1 MAPNPTRSTKA
12 AWIGW
17 ILTALAGGMFIMSAT
32 MKLMAPPQVLQMFG
46 HLGWQPGA
54 LVPLA
59 VLEITCALLYLIPPV
74 SVLGAVVLTGFLGG
88 AIATHVRIGEP
99 VVMHVVIG
107 LFIWGGLYLREPRLR
122 ELLPL
127 RK

>member
-1 MAPNPTRSTKA
+1 MAQAPTPSKTA
-12 AWIGW
+12 TGIGW
-17 ILTALAGGMFIMSAT
+17 ILTFLAGGMFIMSAT
-32 MKLMAPPQVLQMFG
+32 MKLMAPPPVLQMFS
-46 HLGWQPGA
+46 HLGWQAGD

-59 VLEITCALLYLIPPV
+59 ILEITCALLYLIPPV
-74 SVLGAVVLTGFLGG
+74 SVLGAIVLTGFLGG

-99 VVMHVVIG
+99 VVMHIFIG

>member
-1 MAPNPTRSTKA
+1 MAQDPTSSKKA

-17 ILTALAGGMFIMSAT
+17 TLTVLASGMFIMSAT
-32 MKLMAPPQVLQMFG
+32 MKFLAPPAVLQMFG

-59 VLEITCALLYLIPPV
+59 ILELTCALLYLIPPV
-74 SVLGAVVLTGFLGG
+74 SVLGAIVLTGFLGG

-99 VVMHVVIG
+99 VVMHVFIG

-122 ELLPL
+122 ELIPL